1 MVNLSTAEQEKAWAE
16 ITEALTQ
23 FEGPSGFDAPGEVLI
38 GIGTK

>member
-23 FEGPSGFDAPGEVLI
+23 FGGPAGFEAPGEVLI
-38 GIGTK
+38 AVGTK